1 MHEHFDPA
9 DANLLARRYLDSLLI
24 EERLV
29 DAQVP
34 DLTLELWGE
43 TFASPVMTPAFSHLK
58 PYAEGRESGMLEYS
72 RAAAEAN
79 LVNWVG
85 MMENDDYRRILATG
99 ARTIRIIKPYA
110 DRDKVLDQLACAA
123 RGGSFAVG
131 MDIDHIFGRAGYDVV
146 LGEPMTSQTMDN
158 LKEYVS
164 ATPLPFVI
172 KGVLSVSDA
181 VKCAECGVKGIVVSH
196 HHGRMPYA
204 IPPLAVLPRIADA
217 LKGSDVRIF
226 VDCAIERG
234 ADVFKALALGADAVS
249 LGRGMMTPLQ
259 DGGVQG
265 LLDYIH
271 TVHQELGLIM
281 GFTGCRNIEDPE
293 PGMLWKDGSPLG

>member
-1 MHEHFDPA
+1 MHEHFNPA

-123 RGGSFAVG
+123 RGGSLAVG
-131 MDIDHIFGRAGYDVV
+131 MDIDHIFGKDGYDVV
-146 LGEPMTSQTMDN
+146 LGEPMTRQTMDD
-158 LKEYVS
+158 LKNYVA
-164 ATPLPFVI
+164 ATPLPFVV
-172 KGVLSVSDA
+172 KGVLSVQDA
-181 VKCAECGVKGIVVSH
+181 VKCAEAGVKGIVVSH
-196 HHGRMPYA
+196 HHGRLPYA
-204 IPPLAVLPRIADA
+204 LPPLMILPYIAKA
-217 LKGSDVRIF
+217 LSGSGVKIF

-234 ADVFKALALGADAVS
+234 ADVFKALALGANGVS
-249 LGRGMMTPLQ
+249 LGRHMLPALQ
-259 DGGVQG
+259 EGGVDG
-265 LLDYIH
+265 LKAYFAGI
-271 TVHQELGLIM
+271 HQELAFIM
-281 GFTGCRNIEDPE
+281 GFTGCCTLSDPE
-293 PGMLWKDGSPLG
+293 PSMLWHHGSPLE